1 MDPSK
6 CSVIVVRSEDGVPS
20 DMSPSTVVALI
31 AARESHLR
39 YRAYVDKLGSDL
51 FTVLLLAV
59 AGLRAENI
67 LIGVLAGSIFMA
79 AGRGLVARFARKEF
93 ERALRP

>member
-1 MDPSK
+1 
-6 CSVIVVRSEDGVPS
+6 
-20 DMSPSTVVALI
+20 
-31 AARESHLR
+31 
-39 YRAYVDKLGSDL
+39 
-51 FTVLLLAV
+51 V

-67 LIGVLAGSIFMA
+67 LVGVLAGSILMA